1 MRELN
6 YTIRDK
12 MGLHARPASFLV
24 KKAAAFPCRVTV
36 ESEGKMVDAK
46 KTFAVL
52 GLNVKCG
59 QEIILRT
66 DGELEAEAMAE
77 LHRFLEENL

>member
-1 MRELN
+1 
-6 YTIRDK
+6 
-12 MGLHARPASFLV
+12 
-24 KKAAAFPCRVTV
+24 
-36 ESEGKMVDAK
+36 MVDAK